1 MLLRIGD
8 FSKLS
13 QATVK
18 MLRHYDDIGLLKPA
32 HIDPFTKYR
41 YYTIEQ
47 LSRIHHIIAL
57 KELGISLEQIG
68 IMLNHEPG
76 KEQIRGMLALREA
89 EIEQRMREEQARL
102 AQVRF
107 RLRMLE
113 MEEDMPD
120 LEVVIK
126 KLEPVRCLYLR
137 RICSGL
143 PDIGVMGSE
152 INHAIQRTG
161 ITFDANTYQ
170 TNIFYD
176 TEYGDPH
183 IEDFDLAIAV
193 NVPESFKADVPLETL
208 GTMTVGDLEPVE
220 HAATYIQ
227 RGEFIV
233 PEMQERLTMLRRWCV
248 ANNYQLGDEY
258 RIVFYQGPMAG
269 YSEENWVTEI
279 QHVVQPID

>member
-32 HIDPFTKYR
+32 HIDPFTNYR
-41 YYTIEQ
+41 YYTVEQ
-47 LSRIHHIIAL
+47 LSRIHRIIAL

-89 EIEQRMREEQARL
+89 EIEQRMREEQMRL

-120 LEVVIK
+120 LEIVVK
-126 KLEPVRCLYLR
+126 NLEPVRCLYLR
-137 RICSGL
+137 KVCTGFG
-143 PDIGVMGSE
+143 DIEKMGEE
-152 INHAIQRTG
+152 IRRAVQRAGIQ
-161 ITFDANTYQ
+161 FDTHTYQ
-170 TNIFYD
+170 TNIFYSK
-176 TEYGDPH
+176 EFQNPH
-183 IEDFDLAIAV
+183 VDDMDMAMAV
-193 NVPESFKADVPLETL
+193 NVPDGFSNDVALETL
-208 GTMTVGDLEPVE
+208 GNMVLTEIEPVE
-220 HAATYIQ
+220 TAATYIH
-227 RGEFIV
+227 RGEISP
-233 PEMQERLTMLRRWCV
+233 PEMQERLTILRRWCV
-248 ANNYQLGDEY
+248 ANGYQPGDEY
-258 RIVFYQGPMAG
+258 RFVFYQGPMAG
-269 YSEENWVTEI
+269 YTESDWVIEI
-279 QHVVQPID
+279 QHVIELVA

>member
-32 HIDPFTKYR
+32 HIDPFTHYR
-41 YYTIEQ
+41 YYIIDQ

-68 IMLNHEPG
+68 IMLNHAPN
-76 KEQIRGMLALREA
+76 KEQIKGMLALREA
-89 EIEQRMREEQARL
+89 EIEQRMHEEQARL

-113 MEEDMPD
+113 MEEEMPD
-120 LEVVIK
+120 LEIVIK

-137 RICSGL
+137 KVCAGF
-143 PDIGVMGSE
+143 PDIEVMGTE
-152 INHAIQRTG
+152 INRAVQRTG
-161 ITFDANTYQ
+161 NIFDANTHQ
-170 TNIFYD
+170 TNIFYS

-183 IEDFDLAIAV
+183 VEDIDLAMTV
-193 NVPESFKADVPLETL
+193 NVPESFDDEVLLETL
-208 GTMTVGDLEPVE
+208 GTMTVVDLAPVE

-227 RGEFIV
+227 RGELV
-233 PEMQERLTMLRRWCV
+233 VSEMQERLTMLRRWCV

-258 RIVFYQGPMAG
+258 RIVFFQGPMAG
-269 YSEENWVTEI
+269 YSEEDWVVEI
-279 QHVVQPID
+279 QHIIKPIE

>member
-32 HIDPFTKYR
+32 RIDPYTKYR

-68 IMLNHEPG
+68 IMLNLEPG
-76 KEQIRGMLALREA
+76 KEQIKGMLALREA
-89 EIEQRMREEQARL
+89 EIEQRMREEQTRL

-113 MEEDMPD
+113 MEEEMPD

-126 KLEPVRCLYLR
+126 KLEPVHCLYLR
-137 RICSGL
+137 KVCNF
-143 PDIGVMGSE
+143 PDIEVMGGE
-152 INHAIQRTG
+152 INRAVQRSG
-161 ITFDANTYQ
+161 IIFDANTYH
-170 TNIFYD
+170 TNIFYSK
-176 TEYGDPH
+176 EYGDPH
-183 IEDFDLAIAV
+183 TESIDLAMAV

-208 GTMTVGDLEPVE
+208 GTLAVVDLAPVE
-220 HAATYIQ
+220 YAATYIH
-227 RGEFIV
+227 RGDFII

-258 RIVFYQGPMAG
+258 RTLFYQGPMAG
-269 YSEENWVTEI
+269 YSEKDWVVEI
-279 QHVVQPID
+279 QHVIQPID